1 MTQDLKADL
10 SQLAVRLA
18 QDVRGATAI
27 EYALIA
33 SVVFL
38 AIFGSVQAVGQTALL
53 EMFERTANAFAG
65 ATSAPSPPGP

>member
-33 SVVFL
+33 TFVFL
-38 AIFGSVQAVGQTALL
+38 VIFGSVQAVGQTVLMD
-53 EMFERTANAFAG
+53 MFERTANAFS
-65 ATSAPSPPGP
+65 SAANP